1 MQYDIYRRDNLML
14 VFETG
19 KPPADMNLH
28 GWKRLHMGVNS
39 QLLTDRSKS
48 ANTKPISQIDR
59 EIKQNG
65 MTTFQV
71 PHAARAG

>member
-1 MQYDIYRRDNLML
+1 MNYDIYRRDNLML

-19 KPPADMNLH
+19 RPPADMNLH

-39 QLLTDRSKS
+39 QLLADRTKS
-48 ANTKPISQIDR
+48 VAQIDR

-65 MTTFQV
+65 MTTFQIT
-71 PHAARAG
+71 HATRAG

>member
-19 KPPADMNLH
+19 RPPNDMNFS
-28 GWKRLHMGVNS
+28 GWKRLHMGVDS
-39 QLLTDRSKS
+39 RILTDKTKS
-48 ANTKPISQIDR
+48 VVQIDR

-65 MTTFQV
+65 MTTFQIK
-71 PHAARAG
+71 HATRAG